1 VSARR
6 RARLA
11 LAAAATAACA
21 GWLGCGDDGDATA
34 VGTLERDRL
43 ELVAE
48 ASEPVVA
55 RPFPE
60 GAQVDAGDLLVRLDP
75 TRAEAA
81 VRQAEGARARAAAR
95 LAELVRGPRP
105 ERIAEAR
112 ARLEGAE
119 GRLATARRDLAR
131 ARDLAA
137 RGVASSQEMDRQ
149 QAAFDE
155 ALAARDAARANLA
168 ALVEGT
174 TAEELDQAEAAVA
187 EAEAAL
193 AEARLRLERLEVRA
207 PVAGRLDALPFELG
221 ERPPAGGVVAVLLA
235 DARPYARVY
244 VPESVRARVGPGTPA
259 TIRVDGVDEPL
270 RGRVRTVSSDA
281 SFTPYFA
288 LTERDRGRLVY
299 LAKVDLLE
307 PRAHALPT
315 GVPLEAEFEL
325 GAASA
330 DARVPPD
337 PGDDAGAAREGGEG
351 GDGERDDGRSGP

>member
-1 VSARR
+1 MSGRR
-6 RARLA
+6 VRVA
-11 LAAAATAACA
+11 LAVTAAACV
-21 GWLGCGDDGDATA
+21 GLLGCRDDGAATA

-48 ASEPVVA
+48 VSEPVVA
-55 RPFPE
+55 RPFAE
-60 GAQVDAGDLLVRLDP
+60 GAQVAAGDLLVRLDP

-81 VRQAEGARARAAAR
+81 VRQAEGARDRAAAR
-95 LAELVRGPRP
+95 LAELVRGPRH

-119 GRLATARRDLAR
+119 GRLATARRELAR

-137 RGVASSQEMDRQ
+137 RGVASSQTLDRQ

-155 ALAARDAARANLA
+155 ALAARDAARAALA
-168 ALVEGT
+168 ALVDGT
-174 TAEELDQAEAAVA
+174 TAEELAQAEAALDEAEAAVA
-187 EAEAAL
+187 EA
-193 AEARLRLERLEVRA
+193 RLRLDRLEVRA

-221 ERPPAGGVVAVLLA
+221 ERPPPGGVVAVLLA

-244 VPESVRARVGPGTPA
+244 VPEAVRARVGPGTPA
-259 TIRVDGVDEPL
+259 LVRIDGVAEPL

-281 SFTPYFA
+281 AFTPYFA

-307 PRAHALPT
+307 PRAHDLPT

-330 DARVPPD
+330 DATTPEE
-337 PGDDAGAAREGGEG
+337 GAGAAPDATREA
-351 GDGERDDGRSGP
+351 DDGRAGP